1 MNAPAELTTVSVKEL
16 FVQIYLAPTNAPAS
30 LVIVE
35 AGRMTAFQKA
45 SI

>member
-16 FVQIYLAPTNAPAS
+16 FVQIHLTPTNAPAS
-30 LVIVE
+30 LVVVE
-35 AGRMTAFQKA
+35 AGRMTAFHTA